1 MATLTYDKDIDDS
14 ILRDKTVAVLGYG
27 SQGHAHA
34 LNLKDSGFN
43 VIVGLYEGSRSK
55 QTAEEAGLEV
65 VSNAEATKRAD
76 LISFCLPDTVQKR
89 VYEEDVEPNL
99 SVGKTLL
106 FAHGFTI
113 FYDQIN
119 PPAEVDVVMIAP
131 KAPGH
136 RVRAV
141 FERGLGVP
149 CLIAVHQD
157 VSGTAHDLALA
168 YGKGIGGGRAGI
180 LETTFKEE
188 TETDLFGEQAVLCGG
203 VSELVKTGFDVLVEA
218 GYEPESAYFEV
229 LHELKLIVDLMYQG
243 GLGHMRYSISETA
256 EYGDYTR
263 GPVIIDARVKENMQK
278 VLKQIQSGE
287 FAREWIAEN
296 DEGQHKFKQ
305 MRADNEIHGVEKVGK
320 ELRDMMPWLEST
332 T

>member
-55 QTAEEAGLEV
+55 QTAEAAGLEV
-65 VSNAEATKRAD
+65 VPNAEATKRAD
-76 LISFCLPDTVQKR
+76 LIAFCLPDTVQKK

-99 SVGKTLL
+99 TEGKTLL

-119 PPAEVDVVMIAP
+119 PPANVDVVMIAP

-157 VSGTAHDLALA
+157 TSGTAHDLALA
-168 YGKGIGGGRAGI
+168 YGKGVGGGRAGI

-256 EYGDYTR
+256 
-263 GPVIIDARVKENMQK
+263 
-278 VLKQIQSGE
+278 
-287 FAREWIAEN
+287 
-296 DEGQHKFKQ
+296 
-305 MRADNEIHGVEKVGK
+305 
-320 ELRDMMPWLEST
+320 
-332 T
+332 

>member
-1 MATLTYDKDIDDS
+1 
-14 ILRDKTVAVLGYG
+14 
-27 SQGHAHA
+27 
-34 LNLKDSGFN
+34 
-43 VIVGLYEGSRSK
+43 
-55 QTAEEAGLEV
+55 
-65 VSNAEATKRAD
+65 
-76 LISFCLPDTVQKR
+76 VQKK
-89 VYEEDVEPNL
+89 VYEEDVKPNL
-99 SVGKTLL
+99 TAGKTLL

-119 PPAEVDVVMIAP
+119 PPADVDVVMIAP

-168 YGKGIGGGRAGI
+168 YGKGVGGGRAGI

-256 EYGDYTR
+256 EYGDYSR
-263 GPVIIDARVKENMQK
+263 GPVIIDASVKENMQK

-305 MRADNEIHGVEKVGK
+305 MRADNKEHGVEKVGK